1 MRAQPTSDH
10 QSIPGYTL
18 GSSEVERSRLRD
30 QADDLLPHSR
40 ELFATIGVKPGWSAL
55 DLGCGP
61 SGNLGLLAELTGAGG
76 SVLGV
81 DVNPEHVRLAG
92 DFARAARLGTVSVLA
107 GDARATGLP
116 GCSFDLTYARLLLI
130 NVPWPDE
137 VVAEMTRL
145 VRPGGWVSGEEA
157 DAIFVC
163 YPRHEAWDQLSAL
176 LRQAWR
182 LSDADLNMG
191 RRLAELYRA
200 AGLEDVGIRVFAD
213 AHPAGHRRRMIVP
226 DLIHSLRP
234 KILGAGLIAEPE
246 LDELDRAARAHIDD
260 PRTVLV
266 PMLYFTVWGRKPG

>member
-1 MRAQPTSDH
+1 M
-10 QSIPGYTL
+10 
-18 GSSEVERSRLRD
+18 
-30 QADDLLPHSR
+30 
-40 ELFATIGVKPGWSAL
+40 
-55 DLGCGP
+55 
-61 SGNLGLLAELTGAGG
+61 
-76 SVLGV
+76 
-81 DVNPEHVRLAG
+81 
-92 DFARAARLGTVSVLA
+92 
-107 GDARATGLP
+107 
-116 GCSFDLTYARLLLI
+116 
-130 NVPWPDE
+130 PWPDE

-163 YPRHEAWDQLSAL
+163 YPRHEAWDRLSAL

-191 RRLAELYRA
+191 RGLAELYRS